1 MQLLEVQ
8 NINVEYGAFK
18 ALYDVSLTVED
29 GLIVSIVGA
38 NGAGKTTLL
47 NTISGLLR
55 PSSGRITFD
64 GIELSA
70 LPGHRIVH
78 EGVVQIPEGR
88 KLFPDMSVRDNLI
101 SGAMHPRAKPD
112 REKTIHEVF
121 DLFPVLRE
129 RRSQLAKTLSGG
141 EQQMLA
147 IGRGLM
153 SRPKILM
160 LDEPSLGLAP
170 MLVRH
175 IFEIVQELKAR
186 GQTILLVE
194 QNVRH
199 SLAIAD
205 YAYVLETGRIVLSGP
220 GEEILANEHTKRAY
234 LG

>member
-1 MQLLEVQ
+1 MLEVE
-8 NINVEYGAFK
+8 NINVQYGAFK

-47 NTISGLLR
+47 NTISGLLK
-55 PSSGRITFD
+55 PTSGKITFD
-64 GIELSA
+64 GIELTA
-70 LPGHRIVH
+70 LPGHKIVH

-88 KLFPDMSVRDNLI
+88 KLFPKMTVYDNLI
-101 SGAMHPRAKPD
+101 SGAMHPRAKAGRGD
-112 REKTIHEVF
+112 TIEEVF

-129 RRSQLAKTLSGG
+129 RRDQLARTLSGG

-153 SRPKILM
+153 SRPKLLM

-170 MLVRH
+170 LLVRQ
-175 IFEIVQELKAR
+175 IFQVVPELRAR
-186 GQTILLVE
+186 GLTILLVE

-199 SLAIAD
+199 SLTVAD
-205 YAYVLETGRIVLSGP
+205 YAYVLETGRVVLSGP
-220 GEEILANEHTKRAY
+220 GREVLEDEHTRRAY
-234 LG
+234 LGR

>member
-1 MQLLEVQ
+1 MLEVE
-8 NINVEYGAFK
+8 NINVQYGAFK

-55 PSSGRITFD
+55 PTSGKITFD
-64 GIELSA
+64 GIELTA
-70 LPGHRIVH
+70 LPGHKIVH

-88 KLFPDMSVRDNLI
+88 KLFPDMTVYDNLI
-101 SGAMHPRAKPD
+101 SGAMHPRAKAGRGD
-112 REKTIHEVF
+112 TIEEVF

-129 RRSQLAKTLSGG
+129 RRDQLARTLSGG

-153 SRPKILM
+153 SRPKLLM

-170 MLVRH
+170 LLVRQ
-175 IFEIVQELKAR
+175 IFQVVPELRAR
-186 GQTILLVE
+186 GLTILLVE

-199 SLAIAD
+199 SLTVAD
-205 YAYVLETGRIVLSGP
+205 YAYVLETGRVVLSGP
-220 GEEILANEHTKRAY
+220 GREVLEDEHTRRAY
-234 LG
+234 LGR

>member
-1 MQLLEVQ
+1 MLEVE
-8 NINVEYGAFK
+8 NINVQYGAFK

-55 PSSGRITFD
+55 PTSGKITFD
-64 GIELSA
+64 GIELTA
-70 LPGHRIVH
+70 LPGHKIVH

-88 KLFPDMSVRDNLI
+88 KLFPKMTVYDNLI
-101 SGAMHPRAKPD
+101 SGAMHPRAKAG
-112 REKTIHEVF
+112 REDTIEEVF

-129 RRSQLAKTLSGG
+129 RRDQLARTLSGG

-153 SRPKILM
+153 SRPKLLM

-170 MLVRH
+170 LLVRQ
-175 IFEIVQELKAR
+175 IFQVVPELKAR
-186 GQTILLVE
+186 GLTILLVE

-199 SLAIAD
+199 SLTVAD
-205 YAYVLETGRIVLSGP
+205 YAYVLETGRVVLSGP
-220 GEEILANEHTKRAY
+220 GREVLEDEHTRRAY
-234 LG
+234 LGR

>member
-1 MQLLEVQ
+1 MLEVK
-8 NINVEYGAFK
+8 NINVQYGAFK
-18 ALYDVSLTVED
+18 ALYDVSLTVEK

-55 PSSGRITFD
+55 PTSGKITFE
-64 GIELSA
+64 GIELTA
-70 LPGHRIVH
+70 LPGHEIVRK
-78 EGVVQIPEGR
+78 GVVQIPEGR
-88 KLFPDMSVRDNLI
+88 KLFPDMSVYDNLI
-101 SGAMHPRAKPD
+101 SGAMHPRAKAG
-112 REKTIHEVF
+112 RQETIEEVF
-121 DLFPVLRE
+121 NLFPILRE
-129 RRSQLAKTLSGG
+129 RRRQLAKTLSGG

-153 SRPKILM
+153 SKPKLLM

-170 MLVRH
+170 LLVRQ

-186 GQTILLVE
+186 GLTILLVE

-205 YAYVLETGRIVLSGP
+205 YAYVLENGRIVLSGP
-220 GEEILANEHTKRAY
+220 GREVLEDEHTKRAY
-234 LG
+234 LGR

>member
-1 MQLLEVQ
+1 LLEVE
-8 NINVEYGAFK
+8 NINVQYGAFK
-18 ALYDVSLTVED
+18 ALYDVYLTVED

-55 PSSGRITFD
+55 PTLGKITFD
-64 GIELSA
+64 GIELTA
-70 LPGHRIVH
+70 LPGHKIVH

-88 KLFPDMSVRDNLI
+88 KLFPDMSVYDNLI
-101 SGAMHPRAKPD
+101 SGAMHPRAKAN
-112 REKTIHEVF
+112 REDTIEEVF
-121 DLFPVLRE
+121 DLFPLLRE
-129 RRSQLAKTLSGG
+129 RRTQLARSLSGG

-153 SRPKILM
+153 SRPKLLM

-170 MLVRH
+170 LLVRQ
-175 IFEIVQELKAR
+175 IFQVVPELKAR
-186 GQTILLVE
+186 GLTILLVE

-205 YAYVLETGRIVLSGP
+205 YAYVLETGHVVLSGP
-220 GEEILANEHTKRAY
+220 GREVLEDEHTRRAY
-234 LG
+234 LGR

>member
-1 MQLLEVQ
+1 LLEVE
-8 NINVEYGAFK
+8 NINVQYGAFK
-18 ALYDVSLTVED
+18 ALYDVYLTVED

-55 PSSGRITFD
+55 PTSGKITFD
-64 GIELSA
+64 GIELTE
-70 LPGHRIVH
+70 LPGHKIVH

-88 KLFPDMSVRDNLI
+88 KLFPDMSVYDNLI
-101 SGAMHPRAKPD
+101 SGAMHPRAKAN
-112 REKTIHEVF
+112 REDTIEEVF
-121 DLFPVLRE
+121 DLFPLLRE
-129 RRSQLAKTLSGG
+129 RRTQLARSLSGG

-153 SRPKILM
+153 SRPKLLM

-170 MLVRH
+170 LLVRQ
-175 IFEIVQELKAR
+175 IFQVVPELKAR
-186 GQTILLVE
+186 GLTILLVE

-205 YAYVLETGRIVLSGP
+205 YAYVLETGHVVLSGP
-220 GEEILANEHTKRAY
+220 GREVLEDEHTRRAY
-234 LG
+234 LGR

>member
-1 MQLLEVQ
+1 LLEVE
-8 NINVEYGAFK
+8 NINVQYGAFK
-18 ALYDVSLTVED
+18 VLYDVSIAVED

-55 PSSGRITFD
+55 PTAGKITFD
-64 GIELSA
+64 GADLTA

-88 KLFPDMSVRDNLI
+88 KLFPGMTVHDNLI
-101 SGAMHPRAKPD
+101 SGAMHPRAKAG
-112 REKTIHEVF
+112 REDTIEEVF

-129 RRSQLAKTLSGG
+129 RKTQLAKSLSGG

-147 IGRGLM
+147 IGRGIM
-153 SRPKILM
+153 SKPRLLM

-170 MLVRH
+170 LLVRQ

-186 GQTILLVE
+186 GLTILLVE

-199 SLAIAD
+199 SLTIAN
-205 YAYVLETGRIVLSGP
+205 YAYVLETGRVVLSGS
-220 GEEILANEHTKRAY
+220 GQEVLQDEHTKRAY
-234 LG
+234 LGR

>member
-1 MQLLEVQ
+1 MLEVE
-8 NINVEYGAFK
+8 NINVQYGAFK
-18 ALYDVSLTVED
+18 VLYDVSIAVED

-55 PSSGRITFD
+55 PTAGKITFD
-64 GIELSA
+64 GVDLTA
-70 LPGHRIVH
+70 LPGHKIVH

-88 KLFPDMSVRDNLI
+88 KLFPGMTVYDNLI
-101 SGAMHPRAKPD
+101 SGAMHPRAKAG
-112 REKTIHEVF
+112 REETVEEVF

-129 RRSQLAKTLSGG
+129 RRTQLAKSLSGG

-147 IGRGLM
+147 IGRGIM
-153 SRPKILM
+153 SKPRLLM

-170 MLVRH
+170 LLVRQ

-186 GQTILLVE
+186 GLTILLVE
-194 QNVRH
+194 QNVHH

-205 YAYVLETGRIVLSGP
+205 YAYVLETGHVVLSGS
-220 GEEILANEHTKRAY
+220 GQEVLQDEHTKRAY
-234 LG
+234 LGR

>member
-1 MQLLEVQ
+1 LLEVE
-8 NINVEYGAFK
+8 NINVQYGAFK
-18 ALYDVSLTVED
+18 VLYDVSVTVED

-55 PSSGRITFD
+55 PTSGKIIFD
-64 GIELSA
+64 GTDLTT
-70 LPGHRIVH
+70 LPGHKIVH

-88 KLFPDMSVRDNLI
+88 KLFPDMTVYDNLI
-101 SGAMHPRAKPD
+101 SGAMHPRAKSV
-112 REKTIHEVF
+112 REETIEEVF

-129 RRSQLAKTLSGG
+129 RQTQLAKTLSGG

-153 SRPKILM
+153 SRPKLLM
-160 LDEPSLGLAP
+160 MDEPSLGLAP
-170 MLVRH
+170 MLVRQ

-186 GQTILLVE
+186 GLTILLVE

-199 SLAIAD
+199 SLTIAD

-220 GEEILANEHTKRAY
+220 GREVLEDEHTKRAY
-234 LG
+234 LGR

>member
-1 MQLLEVQ
+1 MLEVE
-8 NINVEYGAFK
+8 NINVQYGAFK

-55 PSSGRITFD
+55 PTSGKITFD
-64 GIELSA
+64 GLELTA
-70 LPGHRIVH
+70 LPGHKIVH

-88 KLFPDMSVRDNLI
+88 KLFPKMTVYDNLI
-101 SGAMHPRAKPD
+101 SGAMHPRAKAG
-112 REKTIHEVF
+112 REDTIEEVF

-129 RRSQLAKTLSGG
+129 RRDQLARTLSGG

-153 SRPKILM
+153 SRPELLM

-170 MLVRH
+170 LLVRQ
-175 IFEIVQELKAR
+175 IFQVVQELKAR
-186 GQTILLVE
+186 GLTILLVE

-205 YAYVLETGRIVLSGP
+205 YAYVLETGHVVLSGP
-220 GEEILANEHTKRAY
+220 GREVLEDEHTRRAY
-234 LG
+234 LGR

>member
-1 MQLLEVQ
+1 LLEVQ
-8 NINVEYGAFK
+8 NINVQYGAFR

-55 PSSGRITFD
+55 PTSGKITFD
-64 GIELSA
+64 GIELTT
-70 LPGHRIVH
+70 LPAHKIVH
-78 EGVVQIPEGR
+78 QGVVQIPEGR
-88 KLFPDMSVRDNLI
+88 KLFPNMTVYDNLI

-112 REKTIHEVF
+112 REKTIEEVF

-129 RRSQLAKTLSGG
+129 RRGQLAKTLSGG

-147 IGRGLM
+147 LGRGLM
-153 SRPKILM
+153 SKPKLLM

-170 MLVRH
+170 LLVRQ

-186 GQTILLVE
+186 GLTILLVE

-205 YAYVLETGRIVLSGP
+205 YAYVLETGRIVLSGS
-220 GEEILANEHTKRAY
+220 GREVLENEHTRRAY
-234 LG
+234 LGR

>member
-1 MQLLEVQ
+1 LLEVE
-8 NINVEYGAFK
+8 NINVQYGAFK
-18 ALYDVSLTVED
+18 VLYDVSIAVED

-55 PSSGRITFD
+55 PTAGKITFD
-64 GIELSA
+64 GVDLTA
-70 LPGHRIVH
+70 LPGHKIVH

-88 KLFPDMSVRDNLI
+88 KLFPGMTVYDNLI
-101 SGAMHPRAKPD
+101 SGAMHPRAKAG
-112 REKTIHEVF
+112 REETVEEVF

-129 RRSQLAKTLSGG
+129 RRTQLAKSLSGG

-147 IGRGLM
+147 IGRGIM
-153 SRPKILM
+153 SKPRLLM

-170 MLVRH
+170 LLVRQ

-186 GQTILLVE
+186 GLTILLVE
-194 QNVRH
+194 QNVHH

-205 YAYVLETGRIVLSGP
+205 YAYVLETGHVVLSGS
-220 GEEILANEHTKRAY
+220 GQEVLQDEHTKRAY
-234 LG
+234 LGR